1 MASGALVALF
11 FGLIAMLGGMSAFVF
26 VIAMRGASQ

>member
-11 FGLIAMLGGMSAFVF
+11 FGLVLMLGGMSAFAF
-26 VIAMRGASQ
+26 VIAWRASL

>member
-11 FGLIAMLGGMSAFVF
+11 FGLVAALGGMSAFVF
-26 VIAMRGASQ
+26 VLTIKGGT